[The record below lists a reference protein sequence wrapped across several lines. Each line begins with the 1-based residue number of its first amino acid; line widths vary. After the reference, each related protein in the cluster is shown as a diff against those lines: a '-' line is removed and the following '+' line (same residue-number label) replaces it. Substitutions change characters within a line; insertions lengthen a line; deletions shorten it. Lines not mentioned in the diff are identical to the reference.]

1 MADELKTGSAASGE
15 ALYANIVQSALF
27 TLNEQSIIRPL
38 VRTYDMTGTPG
49 LTAQVPVYPTVS
61 AAGVADGTD
70 LSNTAFATTKKE
82 ITASE
87 VGVMVT
93 LTDLLEEASNDDTAA
108 AVGRQL
114 GAAMAEKVDTD
125 LAALF
130 TGFSNSVGAVE
141 TEITVDD
148 MFKAAAT
155 LRNNKAPGPYVAVL
169 HPYQAFQLK
178 KLLAGNGNTPMNN
191 HDLANEA
198 LRTGYVGQIAGIQIF
213 ESTVITGPDSAGDGF
228 IGAAMSADAL
238 GYMVKRSM
246 RIETQRDASLRAT
259 EIVGSMAYGTSEL
272 IDAYGVKII
281 ADAAL

>member
-1 MADELKTGSAASGE
+1 
-15 ALYANIVQSALF
+15 
-27 TLNEQSIIRPL
+27 
-38 VRTYDMTGTPG
+38 
-49 LTAQVPVYPTVS
+49 
-61 AAGVADGTD
+61 
-70 LSNTAFATTKKE
+70 
-82 ITASE
+82 
-87 VGVMVT
+87 MVT